1 MIQPIKAGDPRRSL
15 ALGQVY
21 RDLIDLNHRL
31 DIISEIPF
39 NVPVIL
45 TTKWTIQG
53 FERSYISIFIVDV
66 LDMGPNNLS
75 CLIYASNR
83 TTITLN
89 IDKVTNIMT
98 LPIIERTIVQW
109 RLLDSTFLGTTI
121 NYPMKTSEYS
131 KLFNMEL

>member
-121 NYPMKTSEYS
+121 NYPMKTNEYS

>member
-1 MIQPIKAGDPRRSL
+1 MIQPIKAIDPRRSI

-31 DIISEIPF
+31 DIITDIPF

-89 IDKVTNIMT
+89 IDKVTNIMM

-121 NYPMKTSEYS
+121 NYPMKTNEYS

>member
-31 DIISEIPF
+31 DIISDIPF

-121 NYPMKTSEYS
+121 NYPMKTNEYS

>member
-1 MIQPIKAGDPRRSL
+1 MIQPIKARDPRRSL

-83 TTITLN
+83 TTITFN

-121 NYPMKTSEYS
+121 NYPMKTNEYS

>member
-83 TTITLN
+83 TTITFN

-121 NYPMKTSEYS
+121 NYPMKTNEYS